1 VPLYPGAARTLSTA
15 ERKRLIEEGKPY
27 ALRLD
32 MAAAVARVGALSWQE
47 TGAGPAGET
56 GTIAVDPTRWGDV
69 VLGRKD
75 LPTSYHVAVTVDDA
89 AQGVTDVV
97 RGQDLFWATS
107 VHRLIQALLGLPV
120 PRYHH
125 HRLIRDADGQKL
137 SKSTRAT
144 ALRELRQAGKQ
155 PDDIRHMVGV
165 VAYSSPWQGATGVR
179 CRE

>member
-1 VPLYPGAARTLSTA
+1 
-15 ERKRLIEEGKPY
+15 
-27 ALRLD
+27 
-32 MAAAVARVGALSWQE
+32 
-47 TGAGPAGET
+47 
-56 GTIAVDPTRWGDV
+56 
-69 VLGRKD
+69 
-75 LPTSYHVAVTVDDA
+75 
-89 AQGVTDVV
+89 
-97 RGQDLFWATS
+97 